1 MSYAYNEDTLHI
13 LLQTSASDA
22 VEVSF
27 MYGDP
32 FLWGKV
38 NETFTWIHKTEAMV
52 KRYETSLFNYYFI
65 AIKPDFK
72 RVKYGFI
79 LKHASHTYFYGSH
92 GLVLK
97 DDLTLFDT
105 YDLSSYFNFPFLNHE
120 DVMKTPSWAK
130 NMVWYQIFPDRFYT
144 EQTRVDWSLEPVLNH
159 TRFGGTLLG
168 ITEKLPYLASLG
180 IQGIYFT
187 PIFEASSMHKYDTIN
202 YFNIDP
208 HFGTNEDFKYFVDQA
223 HHHGLKVMLD
233 GVFNHTGFFHP
244 FFQDVV
250 KNHEKSTYKDAFFIK
265 KFPVID
271 FELDIRG
278 YPKTYQNSPKR
289 FDTFGFTPM
298 MPKWN
303 TSNTIVSKYLLD
315 VVSFWIEHFNIDG
328 WRIDVSNEISHDFL
342 RKIRTRAR
350 SIREDVFILGENWD
364 ASLPWLLGDQLDAVM
379 NYDLSIPL
387 WRFLDY
393 KISHKTFIE
402 QLHLYLSR
410 TPKHVID
417 SMFNLVC
424 THDTIRIKRRLG
436 DFVEKVKLAYA
447 LMFLQAGSPSI
458 YYGDEIGLTGEHDPD
473 NRRPMIW
480 DETLQDQ
487 DMLSFMKQLISI
499 KKTYKAF
506 STSDFKTV
514 DDEHLLIMIK
524 RAHNEEI
531 IAVFNN
537 SNNSHDLPKEIKH
550 YQPLIKTC
558 QDKLEPYQF
567 YIGVVHEINHS

>member
-13 LLQTSASDA
+13 LLQTSASDT
-22 VEVSF
+22 VEVSL

-38 NETFTWIHKTEAMV
+38 NETFTWIHKTEAMI

-130 NMVWYQIFPDRFYT
+130 NMVWYQIFPDRFHT
-144 EQTRVDWSLEPVLNH
+144 EHKRVDWSLEPVLNH

-223 HHHGLKVMLD
+223 HHYGIKVMLD

-265 KFPVID
+265 EFPVID
-271 FELDIRG
+271 FEIDARG
-278 YPKTYQNSPKR
+278 YPKTYQNTPKR

-303 TSNTIVSKYLLD
+303 TSNTIASEHLLD
-315 VVSFWIEHFNIDG
+315 VVSFWIKNFNIDG

-387 WRFLDY
+387 WRFLDH

-436 DFVEKVKLAYA
+436 DSVEKVKLAYA
-447 LMFLQAGSPSI
+447 LMFMQAGSPSI

-480 DETLQDQ
+480 DETLQDK

-499 KKTYKAF
+499 KKTYKSF

-514 DDEHLLIMIK
+514 DDDRLLILIK
-524 RAHNEEI
+524 RAHNEQI
-531 IAVFNN
+531 IAVFNY
-537 SNNSHDLPKEIKH
+537 SNAYVDLPKQLIN

-558 QDKLEPYQF
+558 QNRLEPYQF
-567 YIGVVHEINHS
+567 YIGVIHETNHS